1 MKKGSK
7 MYSIWHEKCPICHEG
22 NAFLTPAKYDL
33 KNFHKMPVRCSHCNH
48 KFEIEGGFWQGAMYV
63 SYGLT
68 VAISITTFILTYLIY
83 PDTDAWYHILL
94 ISIVS
99 LLFAPLNYRW
109 SRMIWMNMFSSFNPQ
124 KTH

>member
-1 MKKGSK
+1 MNPILYSVSKNKCPRCHQGDVFVHGHAYKKGFDQMHIHCSNCHLK
-7 MYSIWHEKCPICHEG
+7 YEKEP
-22 NAFLTPAKYDL
+22 
-33 KNFHKMPVRCSHCNH
+33 
-48 KFEIEGGFWQGAMYV
+48 GFFYGAMYV

-83 PDTDAWYHILL
+83 PDTDAWYHILF

-99 LLFAPLNYRW
+99 LFFAPLNYRW
-109 SRMIWMNMFSSFNPQ
+109 SRMIWMNMFSSFKPQ